1 MLIGRFND
9 TRVQD
14 ELPQG
19 FYLEVVGGGRVLLP
33 GSKAPKDLC
42 IGQELR
48 VFIYVDNEGRPIA
61 TTQKPLASV
70 NQFAVLEVKEVNDF
84 GAFLDWGL
92 DKDLMLPFKQQ
103 LGELQAGDKCVVYI
117 LEDER
122 SGRIVATEKIR
133 SFIDHDTS
141 KVEVGQKV
149 TIAVY
154 EVTEEYVDF
163 LVDYRYTGRLYTRD
177 VESFHIGDI
186 GDGFIQ
192 NIREEDGKLAIS
204 LSPVGY
210 DAIMDSADSILQK
223 LDEANGFL
231 PYGDFSSPEEIK
243 TTFGLSKKA
252 FKKIIGSL
260 FRDKKIYITDD
271 GIEKV

>member
-1 MLIGRFND
+1 
-9 TRVQD
+9 
-14 ELPQG
+14 
-19 FYLEVVGGGRVLLP
+19 LEVAGGGRVLLP
-33 GSKAPKDLC
+33 GSKAPKDLS
-42 IGQELR
+42 IGQELH

-61 TTQKPLASV
+61 TTQKPLACV
-70 NQFAVLEVKEVNDF
+70 NQFAVLEVKDVNDF

-103 LGELQAGDKCVVYI
+103 LGELQTGDKCVVYI

-133 SFIDHDTS
+133 SFLDLDTS
-141 KVEVGQKV
+141 PLRVGQKV

-163 LVDYRYTGRLYTRD
+163 LVDYRYTGRLYTQD
-177 VESFHIGDI
+177 IESFHIGDI

-192 NIREEDGKLAIS
+192 NIREDGKLAIS

-210 DAIMDSADSILQK
+210 DALLDSVGAVLQK
-223 LDEANGFL
+223 LGEADGFL

-243 TTFGLSKKA
+243 QEFGLSKKA
-252 FKKIIGSL
+252 FKKIIGTL
-260 FRDKKIYITDD
+260 FREKKIYITDR
-271 GIEKV
+271 GIEKA